1 MIEYTFEI
9 THENCWTETM
19 NDSFPEVSATIIYS
33 YQLFG
38 TSITMIEATG
48 VSADRVD
55 PLVAWLGDHPIMTAA
70 RLISYDD
77 GRETAYVSL
86 AGEYDPDTDT
96 EPVLNVL
103 LRNRCFPT
111 VPPTVTDGTEHWNV
125 LASDHESVSQTHE
138 ELQSLG
144 SVEVNSLKTPNHDQ
158 FLTGLAE
165 IKEAIADLSPRQQE
179 ILASAVE
186 AGYYDSPR
194 SCGIED
200 LAATDSANTSTVGEH
215 LRRSEA
221 KILNAVGSLLRDD
234 AAGPSAGTRANAANS
249 D

>member
-9 THENCWTETM
+9 THEGCWTETM
-19 NDSFPEVSATIIYS
+19 NDSFPSVSATIVYS

-38 TSITMIEATG
+38 TSITMIEVTG
-48 VSADRVD
+48 VSAGQVD
-55 PLVAWLGDHPIMTAA
+55 PLVAWLESHQIMTAA

-86 AGEYDPDTDT
+86 AGEYDPGTDT

-111 VPPTVTDGTEHWNV
+111 IPPTVTDGREHWNV
-125 LASDHESVSQTHE
+125 LASDHGVVSQTHE

-144 SVEVNSLKTPNHDQ
+144 MVEVNSLKSPNHDQ

-165 IKEAIADLSPRQQE
+165 IKEALADLSPRQQE
-179 ILASAVE
+179 ILATAVE

-200 LAATDSANTSTVGEH
+200 LAAMDSANTSTVGEH

-221 KILNAVGSLLRDD
+221 KILNAVGSLLRDEMT
-234 AAGPSAGTRANAANS
+234 GTTIAERTDTANS